1 MKKITRYIRR
11 RFYLRGT
18 TGLGLL
24 NTLLAFLFNRV
35 LVRHSDINGKSVAWS
50 IRRGTD
56 LPRTDDEIRS

>member
-35 LVRHSDINGKSVAWS
+35 LVRHSDMNGKSVAWS

-56 LPRTDDEIRS
+56 FPRTDDEIRS